1 MVGGYPK
8 MKKPQP
14 KSGTRSDHKSTNL
27 SYSLAVELSSMIG
40 PVRGKD
46 IPVIQSVFPIPLPE
60 DYWDEDRILLP
71 HQLWKEEWI
80 QGLTGLKG
88 NALKKLMFYATWKY
102 LGRNW
107 SRILLSNNVKR
118 AEVKETIN
126 AICEQH
132 GFYGYEMSNSR
143 IAKNLVLT
151 TVSMKRAKALSERVL
166 LHPLQRAF
174 ISVWDLSDHIIV
186 GIETRNEYLQH
197 LLIDD
202 LNSSFDGTLKPVR
215 FWAKHVST
223 YVTES
228 YEQKRPIYLLSIVIR
243 RDTTGIS
250 GVSRITFE
258 GDDVRRGL
266 AGIRS
271 RQEVRYELDKVGTRV
286 EVETE
291 DLGLKVPHW
300 GRIKTSNGARELLHI
315 LGQ

>member
-1 MVGGYPK
+1 
-8 MKKPQP
+8 MKKSHP
-14 KSGTRSDHKSTNL
+14 KSGSQAGQNNTSF
-27 SYSLAVELSSMIG
+27 SLAVELSSMIG
-40 PVRGKD
+40 PVRDKD
-46 IPVIQSVFPIPLPE
+46 IPVIQSVFPVPLPE

-80 QGLTGLKG
+80 QGLVGLKG

-107 SRILLSNNVKR
+107 SRILLSNQLRKS
-118 AEVKETIN
+118 ELKESIK
-126 AICEQH
+126 AICEEQRL
-132 GFYGYEMSNSR
+132 YNYEMTYSK
-143 IAKNLVLT
+143 IAKDLT
-151 TVSMKRAKALSERVL
+151 LITVSTKRAKALNDRAL

-174 ISVWDLSDHIIV
+174 VSVWSLSDHMLI
-186 GIETRNEYLQH
+186 GIESRNEYLQQ
-197 LLIDD
+197 LLIDA
-202 LNSSFDGTLKPVR
+202 LSASSDGALKPVR

-228 YEQKRPIYLLSIVIR
+228 YEQKRPIYLLSIIIR

-258 GDDVRRGL
+258 GEDVRRGL

-300 GRIKTSNGARELLHI
+300 GRIKTSKGARELLQI
-315 LGQ
+315 LNQ